1 MSQLAR
7 PRPAA
12 AAPGPGTR
20 RGLRRLD
27 LWDLVTLAGFAG
39 LAILVLWPLGQLF
52 RASFFAEFT
61 GEFGLANYAAFFGS
75 RFFRTA
81 LWNSLTV
88 SSLSALGAVA
98 IGVPLA
104 VILAR
109 RRIPGAGWVRILIVL
124 SLMSPPFIG
133 AYAWIIL
140 LGRGGVL
147 TRAAQSVGIDL
158 PTIYGPGGIVLV
170 SVLQLYPLVFLL
182 AYGALQRIDAS
193 LEEAAASLGRRPL
206 NAFLTVSFPLMRPA
220 VLTGAL
226 LVFLAVLSD
235 FGAPILLG
243 ENYNVLATLAFRLY
257 LSEIGGEPAMAA
269 TTSVILVAIAGVT
282 ILLQRVLLAG
292 RRFAGDS
299 TAAMPERRPLA
310 GRAERLGLPA
320 FVWAVVLVA
329 NLPLAVIVYTSFL
342 ETRGPVFGEAFSLAS
357 YRTVF
362 ATGARAVTNSLGF
375 SALAL
380 AAIAVAGAFL
390 GYLLARRDTAATRA
404 LDALLMIPYVIPGT
418 VLGIGFITAFNAP
431 PLHLTG
437 TVAII
442 VLAYFIRR
450 LPYMVRAVSA
460 IVYQVDRSVE
470 EASVNLGAP
479 PMRTFRRIMLPLMA
493 PGLLAGATL
502 AFVEVINELSAT
514 IVLYSGHTVTMP
526 IATYSQVIGGA
537 YGTAAAMASLLV
549 LVTAG
554 ALALFNLLG
563 GREDRMSL

>member
-1 MSQLAR
+1 M
-7 PRPAA
+7 
-12 AAPGPGTR
+12 TR
-20 RGLRRLD
+20 RFD
-27 LWDLVTLAGFAG
+27 LWDGVTVAAFAG
-39 LAILVLWPLGQLF
+39 LAILVFWPLGQLF
-52 RASFFAEFT
+52 AASFFAEFT
-61 GEFGLANYAAFFGS
+61 GEFGLANYATFFGS
-75 RFFRTA
+75 GYFRRA
-81 LWNSLTV
+81 LWNSLFV
-88 SSLSALGAVA
+88 SSMAALGALA
-98 IGVPLA
+98 IGLPLA
-104 VILAR
+104 VMLAR
-109 RRIPGAGWVRILIVL
+109 RQIPGATAIRILIVL

-158 PTIYGPGGIVLV
+158 PTIYGPGGIIFV
-170 SVLQLYPLVFLL
+170 SILQLYPLVFLL
-182 AYGALQRIDAS
+182 CYGALQRIDRS
-193 LEEAAASLGRRPL
+193 LEEAAAMLGRRPV
-206 NAFLTVSFPLMRPA
+206 NAFLTTAFPMMRPA
-220 VLTGAL
+220 VFTGTL

-269 TTSVILVAIAGVT
+269 TTSVILVALAAAAIV
-282 ILLQRVLLAG
+282 LQRVVLSG
-292 RRFAGDS
+292 RSNTGDS
-299 TAAMPERRPLA
+299 TVAPPDRRPLR
-310 GRAERLGLPA
+310 GWAERLGLPA
-320 FVWAVVLVA
+320 FAWAVVLVA
-329 NLPLAVIVYTSFL
+329 NLPLLVIIYTSFL
-342 ETRGPVFGEAFSLAS
+342 ETRGPVFGDSFSLMS
-357 YRTVF
+357 YERVF
-362 ATGARAVTNSLGF
+362 ATVGRAVTNSLTF
-375 SALAL
+375 SAFAL
-380 AAIAVAGAFL
+380 VLIAVAGAFL
-390 GYLLARRDTAATRA
+390 GYLLARRDTAVTRT
-404 LDALLMIPYVIPGT
+404 LDPLLMIPYVIPGT

-479 PMRTFRRIMLPLMA
+479 PFRTFRKIMLPLMA

-514 IVLYSGHTVTMP
+514 VVLYSGRTVTMP

-537 YGTAAAMASLLV
+537 YGTAAAVASLLV
-549 LVTAG
+549 LVTG
-554 ALALFNLLG
+554 VALAIFNLFG